1 MHISCHHYHQIYDYK
16 SQIVNGGT
24 NFCVKHIY
32 PRGQQTMAH
41 EPYLAY
47 SLFLYG
53 LSAKDVFYV
62 LIWLKKTKRKIS
74 VTFKSD
80 MKF

>member
-1 MHISCHHYHQIYDYK
+1 MHISCHYYHQIYDYK

-32 PRGQQTMAH
+32 ARGQQTMAH

-53 LSAKDVFYV
+53 LSAKDF
-62 LIWLKKTKRKIS
+62 LCFNMIEKNQKKNI
-74 VTFKSD
+74 SD